1 MKLILKYIKPYR
13 SFLILTLVIKMLGTL
28 IELIIPYI
36 LSHIVDVVIPRVTEL
51 GADESASRILGD
63 IVFWGFMMVLCALA
77 ALVCNVVA
85 NRRAAKT
92 ARDST
97 EHIRH
102 DLFEASLF
110 LSCRNA
116 DRLTIPSLESRLT
129 SDTYNL
135 HHFLGMMQRMG
146 VRAPLLLF
154 GGIVITLV
162 LDPYLALV
170 MIGILPF
177 LGLFV
182 YFYSKKTVPLY
193 SEVQKNVDG
202 MVRVVREDSQG
213 IRVIKA
219 LSKKEYEK
227 RRFDEANKRLVK
239 VEKKVGYVT
248 ALSNPVMQVF
258 LNLGLVGVVL
268 LGAYR
273 VNGGLTQPGKIIA
286 FMQYL
291 TLISTSMMVLSR
303 IFMAYS
309 KGVASANRIEEVITQ
324 RNEIELCSKED
335 YPIEEGDAHICFDNV
350 SFGYHTDKNI
360 LSDVSFKLKRGQTL
374 GIIGATGSGKTTV
387 ISLLMRFYDTTKG
400 SVRING
406 EDVRTIESDRLH
418 SMFGVALQND
428 FVFNGSVRDN
438 IDFGR
443 NLSFED
449 IKKGAE
455 RAQALEFIESFEE
468 GFDHEITSKGTNISG
483 GQKQRL
489 LISRA
494 LAGNPEILILDDS
507 SSALDYKTDLNLRRA
522 IAEQDDGTT
531 VIIVAQRVSSV
542 MNSDLIIVLDE
553 GKINGIGT
561 HKELLVGCEI
571 YKEISDSQM
580 GGAFLE

>member
-1 MKLILKYIKPYR
+1 MKLIAKYIKPYVG
-13 SFLILTLVIKMLGTL
+13 FLSLTLVIKAIGTI

-36 LSHIVDVVIPRVTEL
+36 LSYIVDDIIPKVETL
-51 GADESASRILGD
+51 GSSQSSGGILAEIIFGGLMMIICAASAL
-63 IVFWGFMMVLCALA
+63 L
-77 ALVCNVVA
+77 CNVIA

-92 ARDST
+92 ARDTT
-97 EHIRH
+97 EQIRH
-102 DLFEASLF
+102 DLFCASLR
-110 LSCRNA
+110 LSCKNA
-116 DRLTIPSLESRLT
+116 DKLTIPSLESRIT

-135 HHFLGMMQRMG
+135 HHFIGMMQRIG

-154 GGIVITLV
+154 GGVLITLI

-170 MIGILPF
+170 MIAILPF
-177 LGLFV
+177 LGAFV
-182 YFYSKKTVPLY
+182 FFYSKKTIPLY
-193 SEVQKNVDG
+193 SEVQKNVDV

-219 LSKKEYEK
+219 LSKKKYEQE
-227 RRFDEANKRLVK
+227 RFDSANRKLVK
-239 VEKKVGYVT
+239 IEKKVGYIT
-248 ALSNPVMQVF
+248 ALSNPIMQVF

-273 VNGGLTQPGKIIA
+273 VNADLTQPGKIIA
-286 FMQYL
+286 FIQYF

-309 KGVASANRIEEVITQ
+309 KGVASANRIAEVIDME
-324 RNEIELCSKED
+324 NEISLCSEEE
-335 YPIEEGDAHICFDNV
+335 YPSTDNGFHISFDKV
-350 SFGYHTDKNI
+350 SFGYHSEKNVLHNI
-360 LSDVSFKLKRGQTL
+360 SFNLKKGQTL
-374 GIIGATGSGKTTV
+374 GIIGATGSGKST
-387 ISLLMRFYDTTKG
+387 ILGLLMRFYDVSSG
-400 SVRING
+400 AVRING
-406 EDVRTIESDRLH
+406 KDVRTISNDSLH

-428 FVFNGSVRDN
+428 FIFNGSVKEN

-443 NLSFED
+443 GLSFES

-455 RAQALEFIESFEE
+455 RAQALEFIKEFPEDFE
-468 GFDHEITSKGTNISG
+468 HEITSKGTNISG

-494 LAGNPEILILDDS
+494 LAGSPEILILDDS

-522 IAEQDDGTT
+522 IAEQDGETT

-553 GKINGIGT
+553 GRINGIGT
-561 HKELLVGCEI
+561 HNELMESCEI